1 VPVVCV
7 AYALLKWEATIS
19 LVQALGSFWNKRLQE
34 GIKTKDMDEIALAQA
49 MLATVRQI
57 HSGAQDK
64 RAIANAT
71 EKRVEKRTYT
81 LIGQA
86 IPKKS
91 KK

>member
-1 VPVVCV
+1 MLFENGEEDRKLK
-7 AYALLKWEATIS
+7 LLDRLLTDAD
-19 LVQALGSFWNKRLQE
+19 KRLRE
-34 GIKTKDMDEIALAQA
+34 GIKTKDMVEIALAQA

-57 HSGAQDK
+57 HSEAQDK

-71 EKRVEKRTYT
+71 EKRAEKRTYT

-86 IPKKS
+86 ISKKS